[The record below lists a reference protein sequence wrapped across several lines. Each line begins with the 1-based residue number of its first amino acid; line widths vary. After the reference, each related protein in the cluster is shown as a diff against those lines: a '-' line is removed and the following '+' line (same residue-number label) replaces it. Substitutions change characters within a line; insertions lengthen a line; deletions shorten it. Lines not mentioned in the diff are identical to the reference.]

1 MKIPE
6 RFGSAIDGAACNILG
21 AAGDAAINAGIGLA
35 ATGAGFKPGAVVA
48 GAGALAHYALSIA
61 CPYDAGGESPTG
73 GTFCGLNTGNICL
86 EWEVGYG
93 MIYQEYAGD
102 FLPLGINYQLFSAST
117 CPVGV
122 SDEPDSE
129 GYYSHRRTFTYVLI
143 DGSTFTKEHVLY
155 SPNQNPNAVRL
166 ESRQQPIDGVPSEC
180 TEKPR
185 VEPVETVDGNN
196 CEITVQMM
204 GWGATPGGTIA
215 PIMLTEPGHLKQQWE
230 DEEMWKRENP
240 GPISGYPGRPHNQ
253 TCSFA
258 PFLSFPGPNG
268 DPITTPIEPGD
279 DFADALDRLSK
290 QLDDQYQD
298 ISGELDDVNDK
309 LDELLEKEDG
319 EDPEDPISIPSGKI
333 EFQAVCDK
341 DAEGNLEKVTYPLS
355 GATTRNEALVAI
367 YQINTTL
374 AGMIQQHL
382 NWKTPICPPERPELK
397 GDFVTIRFE
406 SEGKSPNGDRPLR
419 KLFRYRSQST
429 RDLRQLTDYWK
440 NFTFSAGAVC
450 VYHKGSAVGTPQ
462 VWAASA
468 DEGKRVIRHA
478 FGETG
483 VDPDQVGQWG
493 VSGSDNPRFGVSG
506 SIKVK
511 QLDRAVSVT
520 SRKGSN
526 GLPLVAV
533 DP

>member
-1 MKIPE
+1 MNISE
-6 RFGSAIDGAACNILG
+6 RFGPAINQASCSILNAVGDSAIDAGLG
-21 AAGDAAINAGIGLA
+21 LLFLP
-35 ATGAGFKPGAVVA
+35 GFQKPGAGLL
-48 GAGALAHYALSIA
+48 GAGALAHYALAIA
-61 CPYDAGGESPTG
+61 CPYDSGGKGPTG
-73 GTFCGLNTGNICL
+73 GQFCGLPTDGLCL
-86 EWEVGYG
+86 EWAVGNG
-93 MIYQEYAGD
+93 RILMEYDGIWITTLGNYVRLLAASCPYDVSPDPDSKGYYAHKRD
-102 FLPLGINYQLFSAST
+102 LTYEYPLGEIVTRPIPFN
-117 CPVGV
+117 
-122 SDEPDSE
+122 
-129 GYYSHRRTFTYVLI
+129 
-143 DGSTFTKEHVLY
+143 
-155 SPNQNPNAVRL
+155 SPTQNPDDVRL
-166 ESRQQPIDGVPSEC
+166 TGRGNVLDDGTSSC
-180 TEKPR
+180 TEEPR
-185 VEPVETVDGNN
+185 VKPVETVDGNN
-196 CEITVQMM
+196 CNITVQML
-204 GWGATPGGTIA
+204 GWGQSPGGTIA
-215 PIMLTEPGHLKQQWE
+215 PIMLTEPGHVKQQWE
-230 DEEMWKRENP
+230 DEKMWERDNP
-240 GPISGYPGRPHNQ
+240 GPISSYPNTPHNQ

-258 PFLSFPGPNG
+258 PFISYSGPDGN
-268 DPITTPIEPGD
+268 PVTTPIEPGQ
-279 DFADALDRLSK
+279 DFNDALKRLSK
-290 QLDDQYQD
+290 QLDDQFQD
-298 ISGELDDVNDK
+298 ISGELDDVQDK

-341 DAEGNLEKVTYPLS
+341 DDEGNLQKMTYPLS
-355 GATTRNEALVAI
+355 GASTRNQALVAI

-406 SEGKSPNGDRPLR
+406 SEGKSPNGERPLR

-429 RDLRQLTDYWK
+429 RDLGQLTDYWK
-440 NFTFSAGAVC
+440 SFTFRSGAVC

-462 VWAASA
+462 VWASSA
-468 DEGKRVIRHA
+468 DEGQRVIRHA

-506 SIKVK
+506 SMKVK

-520 SRKGSN
+520 SRKGSD